1 MISRLIPVF
10 AGMTAASAVG
20 IFVIQVLGVT
30 FQTIRERSSVRF
42 RRLGPRPGALPVSPP
57 RAGED

>member
-1 MISRLIPVF
+1 
-10 AGMTAASAVG
+10 MTAASAVG

-42 RRLGPRPGALPVSPP
+42 RRLGARPGALPVSPL